1 MYLKEEFQ
9 QGLRT
14 KVFGR
19 ALLVFET
26 IESTNMYAKTL
37 ASKGAEEGTVV
48 IADHQTSGRGRF
60 GRTWLAE
67 PGSSLLFSVIIR
79 PTFNA
84 DKVGLLPFFAAASIA
99 LAVETT
105 TGMQCECKWPNDIL
119 FHDKKNCGILLESTF
134 QHNKLDYAI
143 IGIGLNVNQTN
154 FSGDLAGTATSLRK
168 ECGREFDRRNVFRQ
182 IMSSFSIPKLSPQ
195 MAFSSGIDTVLTEWK
210 ARAALIGKRIKL
222 TQTANIIEGVAI
234 ALADDGGLIV
244 ETGSVQRVFHA
255 GDVTIVK

>member
-60 GRTWLAE
+60 GRIWLAE

-84 DKVGLLPFFAAASIA
+84 DKVGLLPFFAAAGIA

-143 IGIGLNVNQTN
+143 IGIGLNVNQMN

-182 IMSSFSIPKLSPQ
+182 IMSSLESLYTDVSR
-195 MAFSSGIDTVLTEWK
+195 GIFDTVLTEWK

-244 ETGSVQRVFHA
+244 ETGSGQRVFHA

>member
-9 QGLRT
+9 QGLTT

-19 ALLVFET
+19 TLLVFET

-48 IADHQTSGRGRF
+48 LADHQTSGRGRF

-84 DKVGLLPFFAAASIA
+84 DKVGLLPFFAAAGIA

-143 IGIGLNVNQTN
+143 IGIGLNVNQMN
-154 FSGDLAGTATSLRK
+154 FSGDLVGTATSLRK
-168 ECGREFDRRNVFRQ
+168 ECGRELDRRNVFRQ
-182 IMSSFSIPKLSPQ
+182 IMSSLESLYKDVSRGNF
-195 MAFSSGIDTVLTEWK
+195 DTVLTEWK

-244 ETGSVQRVFHA
+244 ETGSGQRVFHA